1 MQPGD
6 ADDARTG
13 QKRYQQERDGI
24 HGRKNCRPGPGR
36 QLPVVQLSCGKLT
49 EAATSIDGAYQPS
62 HAFGM
67 VNDISVYRTA
77 DRLIAQHGADA
88 MQHAD
93 RLIGLALDRREDER
107 ALLMIRV
114 RLAIRMLQAPP
125 SRLLH

>member
-1 MQPGD
+1 
-6 ADDARTG
+6 
-13 QKRYQQERDGI
+13 
-24 HGRKNCRPGPGR
+24 
-36 QLPVVQLSCGKLT
+36 
-49 EAATSIDGAYQPS
+49 
-62 HAFGM
+62 M